1 MAIKENQSELDLIT
15 IGEAMALFSPIDS
28 RNLSLGSICRVD
40 CAGAEAN
47 VARILGLSGAKVS
60 WISAVGTD
68 LLGDIVLA
76 AMTEDGVDVSMV
88 KRDSQRPTGAIFKS
102 QGVSERGVHY
112 LRSGSAASAM
122 DYSDF
127 KLSQT
132 SKSRYIHVTGITAA
146 LSKNCFELVE
156 SIIHE
161 PRDGRRFSFDIN
173 FRKNLWQVDASK
185 LLLNLAQNCDLVFVG
200 LDEAAELWNVS
211 TPNEIRNLLGN
222 DVDLVVKN
230 SEVDAQS
237 FIGKEKF
244 VAPTPKRSI
253 VEPIGAGDAFAAGYL
268 LGELLEFEP
277 LDSLNLGHKIAGI
290 VLNSPLDTPK
300 ASDLTGIPR
309 LRG

>member
-1 MAIKENQSELDLIT
+1 ML
-15 IGEAMALFSPIDS
+15 
-28 RNLSLGSICRVD
+28 
-40 CAGAEAN
+40 
-47 VARILGLSGAKVS
+47 
-60 WISAVGTD
+60 
-68 LLGDIVLA
+68 
-76 AMTEDGVDVSMV
+76 
-88 KRDSQRPTGAIFKS
+88 
-102 QGVSERGVHY
+102 
-112 LRSGSAASAM
+112 
-122 DYSDF
+122 
-127 KLSQT
+127 
-132 SKSRYIHVTGITAA
+132 
-146 LSKNCFELVE
+146 
-156 SIIHE
+156 
-161 PRDGRRFSFDIN
+161 
-173 FRKNLWQVDASK
+173 
-185 LLLNLAQNCDLVFVG
+185 
-200 LDEAAELWNVS
+200 
-211 TPNEIRNLLGN
+211 RNLLGN